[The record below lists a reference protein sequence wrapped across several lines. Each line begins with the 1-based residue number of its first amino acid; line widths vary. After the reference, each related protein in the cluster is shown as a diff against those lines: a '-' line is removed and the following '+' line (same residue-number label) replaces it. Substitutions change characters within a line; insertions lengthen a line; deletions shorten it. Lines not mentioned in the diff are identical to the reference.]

1 MAYQLTYT
9 DRKGVRRRRR
19 HVWTRKYEA
28 EKAAE
33 LLNTANPKQNVR
45 VVNAK

>member
-9 DRKGVRRRRR
+9 DRKGVRKRRR
-19 HVWTRKYEA
+19 HVWSRKYEA

-33 LLNTANPKQNVR
+33 LLNTANPEQKVR
-45 VVNAK
+45 VVKAK